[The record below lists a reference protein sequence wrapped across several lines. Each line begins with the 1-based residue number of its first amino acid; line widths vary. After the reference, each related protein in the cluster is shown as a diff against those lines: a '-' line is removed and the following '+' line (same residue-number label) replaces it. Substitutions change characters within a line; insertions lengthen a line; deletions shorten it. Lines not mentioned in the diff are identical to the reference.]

1 MENQRNSETRD
12 RILMAAGE
20 VFAEFGFR
28 ASTVRKI
35 CQRADVNV
43 ALINYY
49 FRNKK
54 ELYSAVLEYA
64 YRQALEK
71 YPYEPD
77 KTAHLPPEEKLSRFV
92 RNFMGRTLDEGR
104 PAWHGRLTA
113 REIIEPTGALDR
125 IIDRGFRPLHEQLGS
140 IVREI
145 LGGRVEDSGI
155 HLCVFSILGQCLFYR
170 HSRRVI
176 AKLYPSFRFDAGEID
191 RVATH
196 ITEFTLAALKHLDQP
211 ISTR

>member
-1 MENQRNSETRD
+1 MEKLQNLETRD
-12 RILMAAGE
+12 RILIAAGE
-20 VFAEFGFR
+20 VFAESGFR

-35 CQRADVNV
+35 CRRADVNV

-49 FRNKK
+49 FRNKN

-71 YPYEPD
+71 YPRGPLETD
-77 KTAHLPPEEKLSRFV
+77 HLPPEEKLARFV
-92 RNFMGRTLDEGR
+92 RNFLRRTLDEGR
-104 PAWHGRLTA
+104 PSWHGKLMA
-113 REIIEPTGALDR
+113 REIVEPTGAMEQLIGR
-125 IIDRGFRPLHEQLGS
+125 EFRPLHEQLGS

-145 LGGRVEDSGI
+145 RGEGAEAPDI
-155 HLCVFSILGQCLFYR
+155 HRHVFSILGQCLFYR

-176 AKLYPSFRFDAGEID
+176 ATLYPSFRLDAGEIE

-196 ITEFTLAALKHLDQP
+196 ITEFSLAALKNMDQP
-211 ISTR
+211 SSTR